1 MKTNQ
6 ILQLI
11 LICIIFPLS
20 ACSVSH
26 THDGTYEG
34 ILPAAD
40 CPGIYIMLTIDGN
53 KYELLEKY
61 LTRPE
66 TFVTYGDIK
75 QQGQTLHLDNQM
87 EFTCDSN
94 HLSYKNTPIRDKI
107 AISCM

>member
-34 ILPAAD
+34 ILPATD
-40 CPGIYIMLTIDGN
+40 CPGIYIM
-53 KYELLEKY
+53 
-61 LTRPE
+61 
-66 TFVTYGDIK
+66 
-75 QQGQTLHLDNQM
+75 
-87 EFTCDSN
+87 
-94 HLSYKNTPIRDKI
+94 
-107 AISCM
+107 

>member
-40 CPGIYIMLTIDGN
+40 CPGIYIMLTIMETNTNCWKSILHGLKHLLLMEISNN
-53 KYELLEKY
+53 KDKRFIW
-61 LTRPE
+61 T
-66 TFVTYGDIK
+66 IK
-75 QQGQTLHLDNQM
+75 WNLHVIPI
-87 EFTCDSN
+87 TC
-94 HLSYKNTPIRDKI
+94 HIKI
-107 AISCM
+107 

>member
-87 EFTCDSN
+87 EFT
-94 HLSYKNTPIRDKI
+94 
-107 AISCM
+107 